1 MQQHTSRI
9 SLTKKQ
15 TLALYAFRIGLSCAL
30 VLVGAYFAKE
40 MLFPTYVFDFR
51 SAVDSLA
58 NTISRPYITEFGTTF
73 DLVASGEFT
82 VAHVTITLPDDAPRL
97 PKKTVL
103 SLRHSYRAFLTPF
116 GTTKYTDHLV
126 TTYEIDGTY
135 YLSNNKKLYPFLS
148 QNVFNSY
155 LFAQN
160 TAIPA
165 SSATDLLSTVSPEKK
180 GFASGTLVKSNDGIF
195 VIDGDTKHP
204 IQDEFVFSAL
214 GYNFA
219 NVQSSTNEERNLHK
233 KARLFDLSSTHPF
246 GTIFYARDADRT
258 YIYDHDNLNKI
269 EPTIGTKENAI
280 IVDERSRTTFDTCI
294 LSPVFLHK
302 NTYTC
307 TIPLDQTTSFPGNI
321 YQFMIDVPHVII
333 KKSHITLSTA
343 PTYTSLEQRITS
355 IKKELSKSYL
365 STP

>member
-1 MQQHTSRI
+1 MQPSQSQI

-15 TLALYAFRIGLSCAL
+15 TLTLYAFRIGLFCML
-30 VLVGAYFAKE
+30 LLIGGYFAKE
-40 MLFPTYVFDFR
+40 MIFPTYVFDFR

-73 DLVASGEFT
+73 DLTASGEFT
-82 VAHVTITLPDDAPRL
+82 TAHITITLPDDAPRL
-97 PKKTVL
+97 PKKTIL
-103 SLRHSYRAFLTPF
+103 SLRHSYRAFLAPV
-116 GTTKYTDHLV
+116 GATKYIDHLV

-135 YLSNNKKLYPFLS
+135 YSSTDKKLYPLLS
-148 QNVFNSY
+148 QNVFDSY

-165 SSATDLLSTVSPEKK
+165 SSAVDLLATVSQEKK

-219 NVQSSTNEERNLHK
+219 NVRSSTNEERGLHK

-258 YIYDHDNLNKI
+258 YIYDHDQLNKI
-269 EPTIGTKENAI
+269 EPTVRAKENAI
-280 IVDERSRTTFDTCI
+280 IVDELSRTAFDTCI
-294 LSPVFLHK
+294 LSPALLRK

-307 TIPLDQTTSFPGNI
+307 TIPFEQTTSFPGNI
-321 YQFMIDVPHVII
+321 YQFMIDVPHVTIE
-333 KKSHITLSTA
+333 KSRITLSTA
-343 PTYTSLEQRITS
+343 PTHTSLEQRLTS